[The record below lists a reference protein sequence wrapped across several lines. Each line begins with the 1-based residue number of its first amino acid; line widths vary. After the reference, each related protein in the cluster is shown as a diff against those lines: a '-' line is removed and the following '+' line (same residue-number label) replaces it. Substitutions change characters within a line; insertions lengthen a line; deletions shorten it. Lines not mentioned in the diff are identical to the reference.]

1 MRGGLVGSPGICEAR
16 WEAERCASCCEYIH
30 VCGGCFSADVPLG
43 ALGRTQPYSAPMG
56 ICMGQGDHI
65 DVEGVVRT
73 VPYSAVLRAPERSMS
88 CPSWPWCM
96 WPSQN
101 LPNNYQLQ
109 WPPNIAQVADAVVAA
124 AIADAPNI
132 ASAADRSEPL
142 LQQQQ

>member
-1 MRGGLVGSPGICEAR
+1 
-16 WEAERCASCCEYIH
+16 
-30 VCGGCFSADVPLG
+30 
-43 ALGRTQPYSAPMG
+43 MG
-56 ICMGQGDHI
+56 ICRGQGDHR
-65 DVEGVVRT
+65 DVEDVVRT